1 MPAFDQRAYKVR
13 ACYGR
18 PHGAPP
24 DNLDP
29 AGATLTAQIEA
40 VIAYL
45 QARIIGR
52 GRITK
57 QECLAYYDDQP
68 DECDDIN

>member
-1 MPAFDQRAYKVR
+1 VTLSPAEID
-13 ACYGR
+13 
-18 PHGAPP
+18 
-24 DNLDP
+24 
-29 AGATLTAQIEA
+29 A

-57 QECLAYYDDQP
+57 QECLAYYEDRP

>member
-1 MPAFDQRAYKVR
+1 MIAVGEATDEQLVHVA
-13 ACYGR
+13 
-18 PHGAPP
+18 
-24 DNLDP
+24 DLDR
-29 AGATLTAQIEA
+29 LEVEQIDA
-40 VIAYL
+40 VITYL

-57 QECLAYYDDQP
+57 QECLAYYEDRP